1 MKYAHGQ
8 TVKDA
13 KQGGGLEKVSHRQPS
28 KTHLSML
35 RTFTG
40 LSMARKKGFIKGASD
55 EFVTTLRE
63 CLLNS
68 QNDNFRVD
76 KEKIN
81 KLDKSGIVKDLLDH
95 KEGVRE
101 ARNLM
106 SCSRAIHILDCI
118 IQPAIDHL
126 SSLF

>member
-1 MKYAHGQ
+1 MKHVHGQ

-13 KQGGGLEKVSHRQPS
+13 KQRGGMKNVSQRPHP
-28 KTHLSML
+28 KTYLPML

-40 LSMARKKGFIKGASD
+40 LSMERKKDFIKCASD

-68 QNDNFRVD
+68 QNDNFHVD
-76 KEKIN
+76 KKKIN
-81 KLDKSGIVKDLLDH
+81 KLDKSSIVKDLLDH
-95 KEGVRE
+95 NEGVRE

-106 SCSRAIHILDCI
+106 SCSRAIHILDCVL
-118 IQPAIDHL
+118 QPAIDHL